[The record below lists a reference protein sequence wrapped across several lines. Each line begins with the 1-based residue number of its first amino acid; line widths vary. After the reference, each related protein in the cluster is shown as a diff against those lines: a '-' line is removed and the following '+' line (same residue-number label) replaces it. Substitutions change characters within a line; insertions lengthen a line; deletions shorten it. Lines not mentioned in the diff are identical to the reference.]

1 MTALLA
7 PAAAPP
13 LPSPGARWQE
23 WVTYGLRWASVVERA
38 PVVEPVKTTS
48 RTLTLHAYREA
59 EPGPRWRAL
68 YDATWP
74 AYRHWY
80 TREGL
85 AARPS
90 LDECRRAL
98 SQYLPE
104 LMPTWERLCRLS
116 GDDSVAAR
124 MLSMWGLPAFAVGC
138 SQVVIPGEQPILI
151 RNYDYDQSLFE
162 AVVASTNYSGHR
174 RVLGTSDL
182 LWGLLDGMNEDGLA
196 ISLTFGGRPGGGEG
210 FGIPIVLRYVLETC
224 ATVEQAVSALRRIPV
239 AQSYNVA
246 LVDTIGNHATVFVA
260 PQQPAVVSR
269 LDATTNHRLDLVE
282 HPPTPL
288 DSTASGDLRG
298 WTSCAPTMR
307 RESNS
312 SPRCCSHRCA
322 TTSSRSA
329 SALSTRPSMSLQP
342 ELQRGIGPR
351 RPGRDASTTR
361 TAYARSI
368 WPTHEPRTN
377 RYCGR
382 SPHPAE

>member
-7 PAAAPP
+7 PAAARP

-74 AYRHWY
+74 AYRRWY

-138 SQVVIPGEQPILI
+138 SQVVIPGEQPVLI

-196 ISLTFGGRPGGGEG
+196 ISLTFGGRPVAGEG

-282 HPPTPL
+282 HPAHAARFNSVGRLTRL
-288 DSTASGDLRG
+288 DQLRADDASGEQLV
-298 WTSCAPTMR
+298 AAM
-307 RESNS
+307 
-312 SPRCCSHRCA
+312 
-322 TTSSRSA
+322 
-329 SALSTRPSMSLQP
+329 LQP
-342 ELQRGIGPR
+342 PLRNNQFEIGFGTLYTAKYEPAAGTATWHWPETSWTR
-351 RPGRDASTTR
+351 RFDDPDGVR
-361 TAYARSI
+361 TVNLA
-368 WPTHEPRTN
+368 
-377 RYCGR
+377 
-382 SPHPAE
+382 HP

>member
-1 MTALLA
+1 MATLLA
-7 PAAAPP
+7 SAATPPVPSTGAP
-13 LPSPGARWQE
+13 WQE
-23 WVTYGLRWASVVERA
+23 WVTYGLRWASVAGRA
-38 PVVEPVKTTS
+38 PAFEGAGMTN

-74 AYRHWY
+74 AYRRWY
-80 TREGL
+80 TGEGMT
-85 AARPS
+85 ARPS

-104 LMPTWERLCRLS
+104 LVATWERLCLLS

-124 MLSMWGLPAFAVGC
+124 LLSMWRPPAFAVGC

-162 AVVASTNYSGHR
+162 AVIASTNYSGRR
-174 RVLGTSDL
+174 RVLGTSDM

-224 ATVEQAVSALRRIPV
+224 ATVEQAVGALRRIPV

-269 LDATTNHRLDLVE
+269 LDATTNHRLDQVE
-282 HPPTPL
+282 HPAHAARFNSVGRLTRLDQLRADDASGEHVVAAMLQPPL
-288 DSTASGDLRG
+288 RNDQFEIGFGTLYTASYEPAAGTATWHWPDTS
-298 WTSCAPTMR
+298 WTR
-307 RESNS
+307 RFDDPN
-312 SPRCCSHRCA
+312 
-322 TTSSRSA
+322 
-329 SALSTRPSMSLQP
+329 
-342 ELQRGIGPR
+342 GV
-351 RPGRDASTTR
+351 R
-361 TAYARSI
+361 TVNL
-368 WPTHEPRTN
+368 THP
-377 RYCGR
+377 
-382 SPHPAE
+382 

>member
-13 LPSPGARWQE
+13 LPSSGARWQE
-23 WVTYGLRWASVVERA
+23 WVAYGLRWASVVERA

-74 AYRHWY
+74 AYRRWY

-116 GDDSVAAR
+116 GDDPVAAR

-138 SQVVIPGEQPILI
+138 SQVVIPGEQPVLI

-162 AVVASTNYSGHR
+162 AIVASTNYSGHR

-196 ISLTFGGRPGGGEG
+196 ISLTFGGRPGDGEG

-224 ATVEQAVSALRRIPV
+224 ATVEQAVSRTPSDSCR
-239 AQSYNVA
+239 
-246 LVDTIGNHATVFVA
+246 
-260 PQQPAVVSR
+260 AV
-269 LDATTNHRLDLVE
+269 
-282 HPPTPL
+282 
-288 DSTASGDLRG
+288 
-298 WTSCAPTMR
+298 
-307 RESNS
+307 
-312 SPRCCSHRCA
+312 
-322 TTSSRSA
+322 
-329 SALSTRPSMSLQP
+329 
-342 ELQRGIGPR
+342 LQRGPGR
-351 RPGRDASTTR
+351 HNWQSRHGFCRPGPACRSEPTRRDDEPPTR
-361 TAYARSI
+361 SGRI
-368 WPTHEPRTN
+368 P
-377 RYCGR
+377 RYCRQIEQCRATCAVGPVAGR
-382 SPHPAE
+382 RRFR